1 MNQHVRK
8 WGNSAAVRIPARV
21 LAEAGLKPGDAVE
34 VRGEKGQIVIE
45 PARPEPVTLEW
56 LLEGITPE
64 NVHPEIDFGP
74 PVGREFW

>member
-45 PARPEPVTLEW
+45 PAKPEAVTLEW
-56 LLEGITPE
+56 LLEGIAPD

-74 PVGREFW
+74 PMGREFR

>member
-45 PARPEPVTLEW
+45 PAKPEAVTLEW
-56 LLEGITPE
+56 LLEGITPD

-74 PVGREFW
+74 PVGREFR